1 MFKKSNIANNNDML
15 DKRSEALLRIVNE
28 ECKEGSY
35 KVLEVDDLIRAMP
48 HKYKIDSEGIA
59 QLMGYLSSGEYVSV
73 KYGDEQVYCVSPL
86 PRGRRIFEVEQDE
99 KKFKKHIKFKYFLF
113 FIVGAAIAFG
123 ITLAT
128 SYISKTFLTMV

>member
-1 MFKKSNIANNNDML
+1 ML
-15 DKRSEALLRIVNE
+15 DKRSEALLRIINE

-35 KVLEVDDLIRAMP
+35 KVLEVDDLIRSMP
-48 HKYKIDSEGIA
+48 RKYKIDSEGIA

-73 KYGDEQVYCVSPL
+73 KYGDEEVFCVSPL
-86 PRGRRIFEVEQDE
+86 PRGRRIFEVEE
-99 KKFKKHIKFKYFLF
+99 EERKFRKHIKFKYFLF

-128 SYISKTFLTMV
+128 SYISKTFLNL

>member
-1 MFKKSNIANNNDML
+1 ML
-15 DKRSEALLRIVNE
+15 DKRSEALLRIINE

-35 KVLEVDDLIRAMP
+35 KVLEVDDLIRSMP
-48 HKYKIDSEGIA
+48 RKYKIDSEGIA

-73 KYGDEQVYCVSPL
+73 KYGDEEVFCVSPL
-86 PRGRRIFEVEQDE
+86 PRGRRIFEVEEDE
-99 KKFKKHIKFKYFLF
+99 RKFRKHIKFKHFLF

-128 SYISKTFLTMV
+128 SYISKTFLNL

>member
-1 MFKKSNIANNNDML
+1 MFKKTGIANNKDML

-28 ECKEGSY
+28 ECREGSY

-48 HKYKIDSEGIA
+48 HKYKIDSEGIS

-73 KYGDEQVYCVSPL
+73 KYGDEQVFCVSPL
-86 PRGRRIFEVEQDE
+86 PRGRRMFEVEQDE
-99 KKFKKHIKFKYFLF
+99 KKFRKRVKFRYFLF

-123 ITLAT
+123 VTLAT
-128 SYISKTFLTMV
+128 SYISKTFLSLM

>member
-1 MFKKSNIANNNDML
+1 MFKKSDIANNNDML

>member
-1 MFKKSNIANNNDML
+1 MFKKSFFANNRNML
-15 DKRSEALLRIVNE
+15 DKRSEALLRIINE

-35 KVLEVDDLIRAMP
+35 KVLEVDDLIREMT

-59 QLMGYLSSGEYVSV
+59 QLMGYLASGEYVSV
-73 KYGDEQVYCVSPL
+73 KYGDEQVFCVSPL

-99 KKFKKHIKFKYFLF
+99 KRFKKHVKIKYFFF
-113 FIVGAAIAFG
+113 FIIGAAIAFG

-128 SYISKTFLTMV
+128 SYISKTFLILS